1 MRSSEFCPRRTSHV
15 AHYTITPHKM
25 GVSTITPI
33 FTISYWFRTFTYAS
47 YPKNF
52 IIARLVFCSREGHM
66 LVLPPL
72 GYDHEDKRCISF
84 IFNHFWQT
92 PSFVTYIWINNLHKN
107 CFMLNIKIQF
117 STSFVKNEKRWHFS
131 SHWVLRLERGEWTL
145 GNFGCFYIY
154 IFMIS
159 FKFKSGGYRH
169 I

>member
-107 CFMLNIKIQF
+107 CFMLSIKIQF
-117 STSFVKNEKRWHFS
+117 STSFVKNKKWKALTLFITS
-131 SHWVLRLERGEWTL
+131 SFETGKGRMNAWKSCLFLYI
-145 GNFGCFYIY
+145 NFYDFI
-154 IFMIS
+154 
-159 FKFKSGGYRH
+159 
-169 I
+169 